1 LIKYIDEW
9 IQQGKSIELASMCL
23 FFLLKIHSVQLSTDR
38 TVLQTLLSLRENVRR
53 NLQNLKN
60 IIGTSS
66 FTELLIFLYQKDQ
79 QWIVFVG
86 FNKAAMTW
94 MKRAIEE
101 ETNTEFFDA
110 TAKLQQIRTKQ
121 RESKTKHL
129 NYWEQDI

>member
-1 LIKYIDEW
+1 
-9 IQQGKSIELASMCL
+9 M
-23 FFLLKIHSVQLSTDR
+23 QLSTDR